1 MLKIKSKQLYRV
13 KITIEK
19 FILDIVLP
27 NRCVRCQREGGIFC
41 DRCKKYISII
51 NPGYVMNDMYG
62 FEKLLVAG
70 LKEGWFERLVRDF
83 KYKGRRDYG
92 EFLAEKLGE
101 LIFGEVKR
109 MKLNDRSSE
118 VKRMKLDNRSSE
130 VERIR
135 LDDRSSEVERIRL
148 DDRSSDKS
156 GDIAIEVSRMM
167 DAETRENRKI
177 VLVPLPTIRKHIRER
192 GFDHTLRLCFELE
205 NFLQKRLEGLGVKV
219 EYQDL
224 LVRKNK
230 TVQVGKEKKE
240 RMRQAEKAYGIR
252 EGIKIEN
259 RTLYILVDD
268 VTTTGASLAAA
279 KKILQTDRVWAAVL
293 MKER

>member
-1 MLKIKSKQLYRV
+1 MVKIKSKQLYRV

-19 FILDIVLP
+19 FILDMVLP
-27 NRCVRCQREGGIFC
+27 NRCVRCQRGGGIFC

-83 KYKGRRDYG
+83 KYRGRRDYG

-101 LIFGEVKR
+101 VIFGEVKR
-109 MKLNDRSSE
+109 
-118 VKRMKLDNRSSE
+118 
-130 VERIR
+130 
-135 LDDRSSEVERIRL
+135 
-148 DDRSSDKS
+148 
-156 GDIAIEVSRMM
+156 IEI
-167 DAETRENRKI
+167 RKI

-205 NFLQKRLEGLGVKV
+205 KFLSKRLDDLGMSV

-240 RMRQAEKAYGIR
+240 RVKQAEKAYGIC
-252 EGIKIEN
+252 EGVKLD
-259 RTLYILVDD
+259 RSTLYILVDD

-279 KKILQTDRVWAAVL
+279 KKILQANLVWAAVL

>member
-19 FILDIVLP
+19 FILDMVLP

-83 KYKGRRDYG
+83 KYRGRRDYG
-92 EFLAEKLGE
+92 EFLADKLGE
-101 LIFGEVKR
+101 VIFG
-109 MKLNDRSSE
+109 E

-135 LDDRSSEVERIRL
+135 LDDRSSEVERMKL
-148 DDRSSDKS
+148 DDRTSGKS
-156 GDIAIEVSRMM
+156 GDVPVEVSRMM
-167 DAETRENRKI
+167 DVEIQEIRKI

-205 NFLQKRLEGLGVKV
+205 NFLQKRLDDFGISV
-219 EYQDL
+219 EYQSL

-240 RMRQAEKAYGIR
+240 RVKQAEKAYGIR
-252 EGIKIEN
+252 EGVEIEN
-259 RTLYILVDD
+259 KTLYILVDD

-279 KKILQTDRVWAAVL
+279 KKILQADRVWAAVL

>member
-19 FILDIVLP
+19 FILDMVLP

-51 NPGYVMNDMYG
+51 NPGYVMDDMYG

-70 LKEGWFERLVRDF
+70 LKEGWFERMVRDF

-101 LIFGEVKR
+101 VILGEI
-109 MKLNDRSSE
+109 
-118 VKRMKLDNRSSE
+118 KRMKLDNRSSE

-135 LDDRSSEVERIRL
+135 LDDRSSEVERMKL
-148 DDRSSDKS
+148 DDRTSGKS
-156 GDIAIEVSRMM
+156 GDVPVEVSRTM
-167 DAETRENRKI
+167 DAEIQEIRKI
-177 VLVPLPTIRKHIRER
+177 ILVPLPTIRKHIRER

-205 NFLQKRLEGLGVKV
+205 NFLQKRLDDFGISV
-219 EYQDL
+219 EYQSL

-240 RMRQAEKAYGIR
+240 RVKQAEKAYGIR
-252 EGIKIEN
+252 EGVKIEN
-259 RTLYILVDD
+259 KTLYILVDD
-268 VTTTGASLAAA
+268 VTTTGASLTAA
-279 KKILQTDRVWAAVL
+279 KKILQADQVWAAVL

>member
-101 LIFGEVKR
+101 VIFGEVKR

-118 VKRMKLDNRSSE
+118 VKRMKLDN
-130 VERIR
+130 
-135 LDDRSSEVERIRL
+135 RSSEVERIRL

-205 NFLQKRLEGLGVKV
+205 DFLQKKLDDFGISV
-219 EYQDL
+219 EYQSL

-240 RMRQAEKAYGIR
+240 RMKQAEKAYGIR
-252 EGIKIEN
+252 EEIKIEN
-259 RTLYILVDD
+259 KTLYILVDD

>member
-19 FILDIVLP
+19 FILDMVLP

-70 LKEGWFERLVRDF
+70 LKEGWFERMVRDF

-101 LIFGEVKR
+101 VILGEIKRMRFGDELSNKSGEVMCGVLRK
-109 MKLNDRSSE
+109 
-118 VKRMKLDNRSSE
+118 
-130 VERIR
+130 VETEIKEIR
-135 LDDRSSEVERIRL
+135 Q
-148 DDRSSDKS
+148 
-156 GDIAIEVSRMM
+156 
-167 DAETRENRKI
+167 I

-205 NFLQKRLEGLGVKV
+205 NFLQKRLDDFGISV
-219 EYQDL
+219 EYQSL
-224 LVRKNK
+224 LIRKNK

-240 RMRQAEKAYGIR
+240 RVKQAEKAYGIC
-252 EGIKIEN
+252 EGVKLDMN
-259 RTLYILVDD
+259 TLYILVDD
-268 VTTTGASLAAA
+268 ITTTGASLVAA
-279 KKILQTDRVWAAVL
+279 KKILQADQVWAAVL

>member
-19 FILDIVLP
+19 FILDMVLP

-70 LKEGWFERLVRDF
+70 LKEGWFERMVRDF

-92 EFLAEKLGE
+92 EFLAKKLGE
-101 LIFGEVKR
+101 VILG
-109 MKLNDRSSE
+109 E

-135 LDDRSSEVERIRL
+135 LDDRSSEVERIKL
-148 DDRSSDKS
+148 DDRSSVKS
-156 GDIAIEVSRMM
+156 GDVLVETSKMM
-167 DAETRENRKI
+167 DTEIQEIRKI

-205 NFLQKRLEGLGVKV
+205 NFLQKRLEKLGMKV
-219 EYQDL
+219 EYEDL

-240 RMRQAEKAYGIR
+240 RMKQAEKAYGIR
-252 EGIKIEN
+252 EGIKIESK
-259 RTLYILVDD
+259 TLYVLVDD
-268 VTTTGASLAAA
+268 VTTTGASLTAA
-279 KKILQTDRVWAAVL
+279 KKILQVNLVWAAVL

>member
-19 FILDIVLP
+19 FILDMVLP

-51 NPGYVMNDMYG
+51 NPGYVMEDMYG

-101 LIFGEVKR
+101 VIFG
-109 MKLNDRSSE
+109 E

-135 LDDRSSEVERIRL
+135 LDDRSSEVERMKL
-148 DDRSSDKS
+148 DDRTSGKS
-156 GDIAIEVSRMM
+156 GDVPVEVSRMM
-167 DAETRENRKI
+167 DAEIQEIRKI
-177 VLVPLPTIRKHIRER
+177 ILVPLPTIRKHIRER

-205 NFLQKRLEGLGVKV
+205 NFLSKKLEGLGVKV
-219 EYQDL
+219 EYEDL

-240 RMRQAEKAYGIR
+240 RVKQAEKAYGIR
-252 EGIKIEN
+252 EGVEIEN
-259 RTLYILVDD
+259 KTLYILVDD
-268 VTTTGASLAAA
+268 VTTTGASLLAA
-279 KKILQTDRVWAAVL
+279 KKILQADQVWAAVL

>member
-19 FILDIVLP
+19 FILDMVLP

-51 NPGYVMNDMYG
+51 NPGYVMEDMYG

-101 LIFGEVKR
+101 VIFGEVKR
-109 MKLNDRSSE
+109 MRFGDELSN
-118 VKRMKLDNRSSE
+118 
-130 VERIR
+130 
-135 LDDRSSEVERIRL
+135 
-148 DDRSSDKS
+148 KS
-156 GDIAIEVSRMM
+156 GEVTCGVLRKV
-167 DAETRENRKI
+167 ETEIKEIRQI

-205 NFLQKRLEGLGVKV
+205 NFLQKRLDDFGISV
-219 EYQDL
+219 EYQSL

-240 RMRQAEKAYGIR
+240 RMKQAEKAYGIR
-252 EGIKIEN
+252 EGIKIESK
-259 RTLYILVDD
+259 TLYVLVDD
-268 VTTTGASLAAA
+268 VTTTGASLTAA
-279 KKILQTDRVWAAVL
+279 KKILQANLVWAAVL

>member
-19 FILDIVLP
+19 FILEMILP
-27 NRCVRCQREGGIFC
+27 NRCVRCQRGGGIFC

-83 KYKGRRDYG
+83 KYRGRRDYG
-92 EFLAEKLGE
+92 EFLAEKLGKVI
-101 LIFGEVKR
+101 LGEVKR
-109 MKLNDRSSE
+109 GVLCDG
-118 VKRMKLDNRSSE
+118 
-130 VERIR
+130 
-135 LDDRSSEVERIRL
+135 
-148 DDRSSDKS
+148 SSDES
-156 GDIAIEVSRMM
+156 GDGSVEVSRMM
-167 DAETRENRKI
+167 NAETRENRKI

-205 NFLQKRLEGLGVKV
+205 NFLQKRLDDFGISV
-219 EYQDL
+219 EYQSL

-240 RMRQAEKAYGIR
+240 RVKQAEKAYGIR
-252 EGIKIEN
+252 EGVEIEN
-259 RTLYILVDD
+259 KTLYILVDD

-279 KKILQTDRVWAAVL
+279 KKILQADRVWAAVL

>member
-19 FILDIVLP
+19 FILDMVLP
-27 NRCVRCQREGGIFC
+27 NRCVRCQRESGIFC

-62 FEKLLVAG
+62 FEKILVAG
-70 LKEGWFERLVRDF
+70 LKEGWFEKMVRDF

-101 LIFGEVKR
+101 VIFGEVKR
-109 MKLNDRSSE
+109 MKL
-118 VKRMKLDNRSSE
+118 
-130 VERIR
+130 
-135 LDDRSSEVERIRL
+135 DDRSSEVERMKSDDGLSEVERMKL
-148 DDRSSDKS
+148 DDRSSGKS
-156 GDIAIEVSRMM
+156 GDVLVETSKMM
-167 DAETRENRKI
+167 DTEIQEIRKI

-205 NFLQKRLEGLGVKV
+205 NFLQKRLEKLGMNV
-219 EYQDL
+219 EYEDL

-240 RMRQAEKAYGIR
+240 RVKQAEKAYGIR

-259 RTLYILVDD
+259 KTLYILVDD
-268 VTTTGASLAAA
+268 VTTTGASLVAA

>member
-1 MLKIKSKQLYRV
+1 MVKIKSKQLYRV

-19 FILDIVLP
+19 FILDMVLP

-70 LKEGWFERLVRDF
+70 LKEGWFERMVRDF

-101 LIFGEVKR
+101 VILGEIKRMRFGDELSNKSGEVTCGVLRK
-109 MKLNDRSSE
+109 
-118 VKRMKLDNRSSE
+118 
-130 VERIR
+130 VETEIKEIR
-135 LDDRSSEVERIRL
+135 Q
-148 DDRSSDKS
+148 
-156 GDIAIEVSRMM
+156 
-167 DAETRENRKI
+167 I

-205 NFLQKRLEGLGVKV
+205 NFLQKRLEKLGMKV
-219 EYQDL
+219 EYRDL

-240 RMRQAEKAYGIR
+240 RVKQAEKAYGIR
-252 EGIKIEN
+252 EGVEIEN
-259 RTLYILVDD
+259 KTLYILVDD

-279 KKILQTDRVWAAVL
+279 KKILQANLVWAAVL

>member
-1 MLKIKSKQLYRV
+1 MVKIKSKQLYRV

-19 FILDIVLP
+19 FILDMVLP

-51 NPGYVMNDMYG
+51 NPGYVMEDMYG

-70 LKEGWFERLVRDF
+70 LKEGWFERMVRDF

-101 LIFGEVKR
+101 VILGEIKRMRFGDELSNKSGEVTCGVLRK
-109 MKLNDRSSE
+109 
-118 VKRMKLDNRSSE
+118 
-130 VERIR
+130 VETEIKEIR
-135 LDDRSSEVERIRL
+135 Q
-148 DDRSSDKS
+148 
-156 GDIAIEVSRMM
+156 
-167 DAETRENRKI
+167 I

-205 NFLQKRLEGLGVKV
+205 NFLQKRLDDFGISV
-219 EYQDL
+219 EYQSL

-240 RMRQAEKAYGIR
+240 RVKQAEKAYGIR
-252 EGIKIEN
+252 EGVEIEN
-259 RTLYILVDD
+259 KTLYILVDD

-279 KKILQTDRVWAAVL
+279 KKILQAKQVWAAVL

>member
-19 FILDIVLP
+19 FILDMVLP

-101 LIFGEVKR
+101 VIFG
-109 MKLNDRSSE
+109 E

-135 LDDRSSEVERIRL
+135 LDDRSSEVERMKL
-148 DDRSSDKS
+148 DDRTSGKS
-156 GDIAIEVSRMM
+156 GDVPVEVSRMM
-167 DAETRENRKI
+167 DAEIQEIRKI
-177 VLVPLPTIRKHIRER
+177 ILVPLPTIRKHIRER

-205 NFLQKRLEGLGVKV
+205 NFLQKRLDDFGISV
-219 EYQDL
+219 EYQSL

-240 RMRQAEKAYGIR
+240 RVKQAEKAYGIR
-252 EGIKIEN
+252 EGVEIESK
-259 RTLYILVDD
+259 TLYILVDD
-268 VTTTGASLAAA
+268 VTTTGASFAAA
-279 KKILQTDRVWAAVL
+279 KKILQADRVWAAVL

>member
-19 FILDIVLP
+19 FILDMVLP

-70 LKEGWFERLVRDF
+70 LKEGWFERMVRDF

-101 LIFGEVKR
+101 VILGEIKRMRFGDELSNKSGEVTCGALRK
-109 MKLNDRSSE
+109 
-118 VKRMKLDNRSSE
+118 
-130 VERIR
+130 VETEIKEIR
-135 LDDRSSEVERIRL
+135 Q
-148 DDRSSDKS
+148 
-156 GDIAIEVSRMM
+156 
-167 DAETRENRKI
+167 I

-205 NFLQKRLEGLGVKV
+205 NFLQKRLDDFGISVK
-219 EYQDL
+219 YQSL
-224 LVRKNK
+224 LIRKNK

-240 RMRQAEKAYGIR
+240 RVKQAEKAYGIC
-252 EGIKIEN
+252 EGVKLDMN
-259 RTLYILVDD
+259 TLYILVDD

-279 KKILQTDRVWAAVL
+279 KKILQANLVWAAVL

>member
-19 FILDIVLP
+19 FILDMVLP

-51 NPGYVMNDMYG
+51 NPGYIMSDIYG

-101 LIFGEVKR
+101 VIFGEVKR
-109 MKLNDRSSE
+109 MKLDDRSSE
-118 VKRMKLDNRSSE
+118 VKRMKLDD
-130 VERIR
+130 R
-135 LDDRSSEVERIRL
+135 LSGR
-148 DDRSSDKS
+148 S
-156 GDIAIEVSRMM
+156 GDVPVEVSRMM

-230 TVQVGKEKKE
+230 TVQVGKVKKE

>member
-19 FILDIVLP
+19 FIFEMILP
-27 NRCVRCQREGGIFC
+27 NRCVRCQRGGGIFC

-70 LKEGWFERLVRDF
+70 LKEGWFERMVRDF

-101 LIFGEVKR
+101 VIFDEIKR
-109 MKLNDRSSE
+109 MKFGDGLSN
-118 VKRMKLDNRSSE
+118 
-130 VERIR
+130 
-135 LDDRSSEVERIRL
+135 
-148 DDRSSDKS
+148 KS
-156 GDIAIEVSRMM
+156 GEVTCGVSRKI
-167 DAETRENRKI
+167 ETEIKEIRRF

-205 NFLQKRLEGLGVKV
+205 NFLQKRLAKLGMKV
-219 EYQDL
+219 EYEDL

-240 RMRQAEKAYGIR
+240 RMKQAEKAYGIR
-252 EGIKIEN
+252 EGIKIESK
-259 RTLYILVDD
+259 TLYVLVDD
-268 VTTTGASLAAA
+268 VTTTGASLVAA
-279 KKILQTDRVWAAVL
+279 KKILQADQVWAAVL

>member
-19 FILDIVLP
+19 FILDMVLP

-70 LKEGWFERLVRDF
+70 LKEGWFEGMVRDF

-101 LIFGEVKR
+101 VIFGEVKR
-109 MKLNDRSSE
+109 MKLDDRSSE
-118 VKRMKLDNRSSE
+118 VKRMKSDDRLSE
-130 VERIR
+130 VERMK
-135 LDDRSSEVERIRL
+135 LDDRTSG
-148 DDRSSDKS
+148 KS
-156 GDIAIEVSRMM
+156 GDVPVEVSRMM
-167 DAETRENRKI
+167 DAEIQEIRKI
-177 VLVPLPTIRKHIRER
+177 ILVPLPTIRKHIRER

-205 NFLQKRLEGLGVKV
+205 NFLQKRLEKLGMKV
-219 EYQDL
+219 EYEDL

-240 RMRQAEKAYGIR
+240 RMKQAEKAYGIR
-252 EGIKIEN
+252 EGIKIESK
-259 RTLYILVDD
+259 TIYVLVDD
-268 VTTTGASLAAA
+268 ATTTGASLVAA
-279 KKILQTDRVWAAVL
+279 KKILQADQVWAAVL

>member
-19 FILDIVLP
+19 FILDMVLP

-41 DRCKKYISII
+41 DRCKKYISIT
-51 NPGYVMNDMYG
+51 NPGYVMEDVYG

-70 LKEGWFERLVRDF
+70 LKEGWFERMVRDF

-101 LIFGEVKR
+101 VILG
-109 MKLNDRSSE
+109 E

-130 VERIR
+130 VERIK
-135 LDDRSSEVERIRL
+135 LDDSL
-148 DDRSSDKS
+148 SDKL
-156 GDIAIEVSRMM
+156 GDVPVEVSRMM
-167 DAETRENRKI
+167 NAETRENRKI

-205 NFLQKRLEGLGVKV
+205 IFLQKRLEKLGIKV
-219 EYQDL
+219 EYEDL

-240 RMRQAEKAYGIR
+240 RMKQAEKAYGIR
-252 EGIKIEN
+252 DGMKIESK
-259 RTLYILVDD
+259 TLYILVDD

-279 KKILQTDRVWAAVL
+279 KKILQADHVWAAVL

>member
-19 FILDIVLP
+19 FILDMVLP

-83 KYKGRRDYG
+83 KYRGRRDYG
-92 EFLAEKLGE
+92 EFLADKLGE
-101 LIFGEVKR
+101 VIFGEVKR
-109 MKLNDRSSE
+109 MRFGDELSN
-118 VKRMKLDNRSSE
+118 
-130 VERIR
+130 
-135 LDDRSSEVERIRL
+135 
-148 DDRSSDKS
+148 KS
-156 GDIAIEVSRMM
+156 GEVTCGVLRKV
-167 DAETRENRKI
+167 ETEIKEIRQI

-205 NFLQKRLEGLGVKV
+205 NFLQKRLDDFGISV
-219 EYQDL
+219 EYQSL

-240 RMRQAEKAYGIR
+240 RVKQAEKAYGIC
-252 EGIKIEN
+252 EGVKLDMN
-259 RTLYILVDD
+259 TLYILVDD

-279 KKILQTDRVWAAVL
+279 KKILQAKQVWAAVL

>member
-1 MLKIKSKQLYRV
+1 MVKIKSKQLYRV

-19 FILDIVLP
+19 FILDMVLP

-70 LKEGWFERLVRDF
+70 LKEGWFERMVRDF

-101 LIFGEVKR
+101 VIFGEVKR

-118 VKRMKLDNRSSE
+118 VKRTRLDDKSSE
-130 VERIR
+130 VERIKR
-135 LDDRSSEVERIRL
+135 DDRSSY
-148 DDRSSDKS
+148 KS
-156 GDIAIEVSRMM
+156 GDVLVEVSGMM
-167 DAETRENRKI
+167 DVEIQEIRKI
-177 VLVPLPTIRKHIRER
+177 VLIPLPTIRKHIRER

-205 NFLQKRLEGLGVKV
+205 NFLQKRLDDFGISV
-219 EYQDL
+219 EYQSL
-224 LVRKNK
+224 LARKNK

>member
-19 FILDIVLP
+19 FILDMVLP

-41 DRCKKYISII
+41 DRCKKYISIT
-51 NPGYVMNDMYG
+51 NPGYVMEDVYG

-70 LKEGWFERLVRDF
+70 LKEGWFERMVRDF

-101 LIFGEVKR
+101 VILGEVKR
-109 MKLNDRSSE
+109 
-118 VKRMKLDNRSSE
+118 
-130 VERIR
+130 
-135 LDDRSSEVERIRL
+135 
-148 DDRSSDKS
+148 
-156 GDIAIEVSRMM
+156 IEI
-167 DAETRENRKI
+167 RKI

-205 NFLQKRLEGLGVKV
+205 QVLQEKLKGSGISV
-219 EYQDL
+219 EYQSL
-224 LVRKNK
+224 LWRKNK

-240 RMRQAEKAYGIR
+240 RVKQAEKAYGIR

-259 RTLYILVDD
+259 KTLYILVDD
-268 VTTTGASLAAA
+268 VTTTGASLLAA
-279 KKILQTDRVWAAVL
+279 KKILQADQVWAAVL

>member
-19 FILDIVLP
+19 FILDMVLP

-70 LKEGWFERLVRDF
+70 LKEGWFEGLVRDF

-101 LIFGEVKR
+101 MIFG
-109 MKLNDRSSE
+109 E

-135 LDDRSSEVERIRL
+135 LNDRSSEVERIKL
-148 DDRSSDKS
+148 DDRSSVKS
-156 GDIAIEVSRMM
+156 GDVLVETSKMM
-167 DAETRENRKI
+167 DTEIQEIRKI

-205 NFLQKRLEGLGVKV
+205 NFLQKRLAKLGMKV
-219 EYQDL
+219 EYEDL

-230 TVQVGKEKKE
+230 TVQVGKEKKK
-240 RMRQAEKAYGIR
+240 RMKQAEKAYGIR
-252 EGIKIEN
+252 EGIKIESK
-259 RTLYILVDD
+259 TLYVLVDD
-268 VTTTGASLAAA
+268 VTTTGASLTAA
-279 KKILQTDRVWAAVL
+279 KKILQANLVWAAVL

>member
-1 MLKIKSKQLYRV
+1 MVKIKSKQLYRV

-19 FILDIVLP
+19 FILDMVLP

-70 LKEGWFERLVRDF
+70 LKEGWFERMVRDF

-101 LIFGEVKR
+101 VIFGEVKR
-109 MKLNDRSSE
+109 MKLDDRSSG
-118 VKRMKLDNRSSE
+118 
-130 VERIR
+130 VERTK
-135 LDDRSSEVERIRL
+135 LDDRSSA
-148 DDRSSDKS
+148 KS
-156 GDIAIEVSRMM
+156 GDEPVEISRMM
-167 DAETRENRKI
+167 DTEIREIRKI

-205 NFLQKRLEGLGVKV
+205 QVLQEKLKGSGISV
-219 EYQDL
+219 EYQSL
-224 LVRKNK
+224 LWRKNK

-240 RMRQAEKAYGIR
+240 RVKQAEKAYGIR
-252 EGIKIEN
+252 EGIKIESK
-259 RTLYILVDD
+259 TLYILVDD

-279 KKILQTDRVWAAVL
+279 KKILQADQVWAAVL

>member
-19 FILDIVLP
+19 FILDMVLP

-51 NPGYVMNDMYG
+51 NPSYVMEDVYG

-101 LIFGEVKR
+101 VIF
-109 MKLNDRSSE
+109 DE
-118 VKRMKLDNRSSE
+118 VKRMKLDDRSSE

-135 LDDRSSEVERIRL
+135 LDDRSSEVERMKL
-148 DDRSSDKS
+148 DDRTSGKS
-156 GDIAIEVSRMM
+156 GDVPVEVSRMM
-167 DAETRENRKI
+167 DVEIQEIRKI

-205 NFLQKRLEGLGVKV
+205 DFLQKKLDDFGISV
-219 EYQDL
+219 EYQSL

-268 VTTTGASLAAA
+268 VTTTGASLVAA
-279 KKILQTDRVWAAVL
+279 KKILQADRVWAAVL
-293 MKER
+293 MKEC

>member
-19 FILDIVLP
+19 FILEMILP
-27 NRCVRCQREGGIFC
+27 NRCVRCQRGGGIFC

-83 KYKGRRDYG
+83 KYRGRRDYG
-92 EFLAEKLGE
+92 EFLADKLGE
-101 LIFGEVKR
+101 VIFGEVKR
-109 MKLNDRSSE
+109 MRFGDELSN
-118 VKRMKLDNRSSE
+118 
-130 VERIR
+130 
-135 LDDRSSEVERIRL
+135 
-148 DDRSSDKS
+148 KS
-156 GDIAIEVSRMM
+156 GEVTCGVLRKV
-167 DAETRENRKI
+167 ETEIKEIRQI

-205 NFLQKRLEGLGVKV
+205 NFLQKRLGDFGISV
-219 EYQDL
+219 EYQSL

-240 RMRQAEKAYGIR
+240 RVRQAEKAYGIR

-259 RTLYILVDD
+259 KTLYILVDD

-279 KKILQTDRVWAAVL
+279 KKILQANLVWAAVL

>member
-19 FILDIVLP
+19 FILDMVLP

-70 LKEGWFERLVRDF
+70 LKEGWFERMVRDF

-101 LIFGEVKR
+101 VIFGEVKR
-109 MKLNDRSSE
+109 
-118 VKRMKLDNRSSE
+118 
-130 VERIR
+130 
-135 LDDRSSEVERIRL
+135 
-148 DDRSSDKS
+148 
-156 GDIAIEVSRMM
+156 IEI
-167 DAETRENRKI
+167 RKI

-205 NFLQKRLEGLGVKV
+205 NFLQKRLEKLGMKV
-219 EYQDL
+219 EYEDL

-240 RMRQAEKAYGIR
+240 RMKQAEKAYGIR
-252 EGIKIEN
+252 EGIKIESK
-259 RTLYILVDD
+259 TLYVLVDD
-268 VTTTGASLAAA
+268 VTTTGASLTAA
-279 KKILQTDRVWAAVL
+279 KKILQADQVWAAVL

>member
-19 FILDIVLP
+19 FILDMVLP

-51 NPGYVMNDMYG
+51 NPGYVMNDVYG

-70 LKEGWFERLVRDF
+70 LKEGWFERMVRDF

-92 EFLAEKLGE
+92 EFLAEKLAE
-101 LIFGEVKR
+101 VIFGEVKR
-109 MKLNDRSSE
+109 MRFGDELSN
-118 VKRMKLDNRSSE
+118 
-130 VERIR
+130 
-135 LDDRSSEVERIRL
+135 
-148 DDRSSDKS
+148 KS
-156 GDIAIEVSRMM
+156 GEVTCGVLRKV
-167 DAETRENRKI
+167 ETEIKEIRQI

-205 NFLQKRLEGLGVKV
+205 NFLQKRLAKLGMKV
-219 EYQDL
+219 EYEDL

-240 RMRQAEKAYGIR
+240 RMKQAEKAYGIR
-252 EGIKIEN
+252 EGIKIESK
-259 RTLYILVDD
+259 TLYVLVDD
-268 VTTTGASLAAA
+268 VTTTGASLTAA
-279 KKILQTDRVWAAVL
+279 KKILQANLVWAAVL

>member
-19 FILDIVLP
+19 FILDMVLP
-27 NRCVRCQREGGIFC
+27 NRCVRCQREGRIFC

-70 LKEGWFERLVRDF
+70 LKEGWFERMVRDF

-101 LIFGEVKR
+101 VIFGEIKR
-109 MKLNDRSSE
+109 MRFGDELSN
-118 VKRMKLDNRSSE
+118 
-130 VERIR
+130 
-135 LDDRSSEVERIRL
+135 
-148 DDRSSDKS
+148 KS
-156 GDIAIEVSRMM
+156 GEVTCGVLRKV
-167 DAETRENRKI
+167 ETEIKEIRQI

-205 NFLQKRLEGLGVKV
+205 NFLQKRLDDFGISV

-240 RMRQAEKAYGIR
+240 RVKQAEKAYGIC
-252 EGIKIEN
+252 EGVKLDTS
-259 RTLYILVDD
+259 TLYVLVDD
-268 VTTTGASLAAA
+268 VTTTGASLVAA
-279 KKILQTDRVWAAVL
+279 KKILQANLVWAAVL

>member
-1 MLKIKSKQLYRV
+1 MLKIKSKQPYRV

-19 FILDIVLP
+19 FILDMVLP

-51 NPGYVMNDMYG
+51 NPGYVMEDVYG

-70 LKEGWFERLVRDF
+70 LKEGWFERMVRDF

-101 LIFGEVKR
+101 VILGEIKRMRFGDELSNKSGEVTCGVLRK
-109 MKLNDRSSE
+109 
-118 VKRMKLDNRSSE
+118 
-130 VERIR
+130 VETEIKEIR
-135 LDDRSSEVERIRL
+135 Q
-148 DDRSSDKS
+148 
-156 GDIAIEVSRMM
+156 
-167 DAETRENRKI
+167 I

-205 NFLQKRLEGLGVKV
+205 NFLQKRLDDFGISV
-219 EYQDL
+219 EYQSL

-240 RMRQAEKAYGIR
+240 RVKQAEKAYGIR

-259 RTLYILVDD
+259 KTLYILVDD

-279 KKILQTDRVWAAVL
+279 KKILQAKQVWAAVL

>member
-19 FILDIVLP
+19 FILDMVLP

-70 LKEGWFERLVRDF
+70 LKEGWFERMVRDF

-101 LIFGEVKR
+101 VIFGEVKR
-109 MKLNDRSSE
+109 MRFGDELSN
-118 VKRMKLDNRSSE
+118 
-130 VERIR
+130 
-135 LDDRSSEVERIRL
+135 
-148 DDRSSDKS
+148 KS
-156 GDIAIEVSRMM
+156 GEVTCGVLRKV
-167 DAETRENRKI
+167 ETEIKEIRQI

-205 NFLQKRLEGLGVKV
+205 NFLQKRLDDFGISA
-219 EYQDL
+219 EYQSL

-240 RMRQAEKAYGIR
+240 RVKQAEKAYGIR
-252 EGIKIEN
+252 EGIEIEN
-259 RTLYILVDD
+259 KTLYILVDD

-279 KKILQTDRVWAAVL
+279 KKILQADRVWAAVL

>member
-19 FILDIVLP
+19 FILDMVLP

-62 FEKLLVAG
+62 FEKLLIAG
-70 LKEGWFERLVRDF
+70 LKEGWFERMVRDF

-101 LIFGEVKR
+101 VIFGEVKR
-109 MKLNDRSSE
+109 MRFGDELSN
-118 VKRMKLDNRSSE
+118 
-130 VERIR
+130 
-135 LDDRSSEVERIRL
+135 
-148 DDRSSDKS
+148 KS
-156 GDIAIEVSRMM
+156 GEVTCGVLRKV
-167 DAETRENRKI
+167 ETEIKEIRQI

-205 NFLQKRLEGLGVKV
+205 NFLQKRLDDFGISV
-219 EYQDL
+219 EYQSL

-240 RMRQAEKAYGIR
+240 RVKQAEKAYGIC
-252 EGIKIEN
+252 EGVEIEN
-259 RTLYILVDD
+259 KTLYILVDD

-279 KKILQTDRVWAAVL
+279 KKILQADRVWAAVL

>member
-19 FILDIVLP
+19 FILDMVLP

-70 LKEGWFERLVRDF
+70 LKEGWFERMVRDF

-101 LIFGEVKR
+101 VILGEVKR
-109 MKLNDRSSE
+109 GMLY
-118 VKRMKLDNRSSE
+118 
-130 VERIR
+130 
-135 LDDRSSEVERIRL
+135 
-148 DDRSSDKS
+148 DRSSDES
-156 GDIAIEVSRMM
+156 GDGSVEISRMM
-167 DAETRENRKI
+167 NAETRENRKI

-205 NFLQKRLEGLGVKV
+205 NFLQKRLEKLGMKV
-219 EYQDL
+219 EYRDL

-240 RMRQAEKAYGIR
+240 RVKQAEKAYGIR
-252 EGIKIEN
+252 EGVEIEN
-259 RTLYILVDD
+259 KTLYILVDD

-279 KKILQTDRVWAAVL
+279 KKILQADRVWAAVL

>member
-19 FILDIVLP
+19 FILDMVLP

-51 NPGYVMNDMYG
+51 NPSYVMEDVYG

-101 LIFGEVKR
+101 VIFGEVKR
-109 MKLNDRSSE
+109 MRFGDELSN
-118 VKRMKLDNRSSE
+118 
-130 VERIR
+130 
-135 LDDRSSEVERIRL
+135 
-148 DDRSSDKS
+148 KS
-156 GDIAIEVSRMM
+156 GEVTCGVLRKV
-167 DAETRENRKI
+167 ETEIKEIRQI

-205 NFLQKRLEGLGVKV
+205 NFLQKRLEKLGMKV
-219 EYQDL
+219 EYEDL
-224 LVRKNK
+224 LLRKNK

-240 RMRQAEKAYGIR
+240 RVKQAEKAYGIC
-252 EGIKIEN
+252 EGVEIEN
-259 RTLYILVDD
+259 KTLYILVDD

-279 KKILQTDRVWAAVL
+279 KKILQADRVWAAVL

>member
-19 FILDIVLP
+19 FILEMILP
-27 NRCVRCQREGGIFC
+27 NRCVRCQRGGGIFC

-101 LIFGEVKR
+101 VIFGEVKR
-109 MKLNDRSSE
+109 MRFGDELSN
-118 VKRMKLDNRSSE
+118 
-130 VERIR
+130 
-135 LDDRSSEVERIRL
+135 
-148 DDRSSDKS
+148 KS
-156 GDIAIEVSRMM
+156 GEVTCGVLRKV
-167 DAETRENRKI
+167 ETEIKEIRQI

-240 RMRQAEKAYGIR
+240 RMKQAEKAYGIR

-259 RTLYILVDD
+259 KTLYILVDD

>member
-19 FILDIVLP
+19 FILDMVLP

-70 LKEGWFERLVRDF
+70 LKEGWFERMVRDF

-92 EFLAEKLGE
+92 EFLAEKLEEVILGE
-101 LIFGEVKR
+101 IKRMRFGDELSNKSGEVTCGVLRK
-109 MKLNDRSSE
+109 
-118 VKRMKLDNRSSE
+118 
-130 VERIR
+130 VETEIKEIR
-135 LDDRSSEVERIRL
+135 Q
-148 DDRSSDKS
+148 
-156 GDIAIEVSRMM
+156 
-167 DAETRENRKI
+167 I

-205 NFLQKRLEGLGVKV
+205 NFLQKRLDDFGISV

-240 RMRQAEKAYGIR
+240 RVKQAEKAYGIC
-252 EGIKIEN
+252 EGVKLDTS
-259 RTLYILVDD
+259 TLYILVDD

-279 KKILQTDRVWAAVL
+279 KKILQANLVWAAVL

>member
-19 FILDIVLP
+19 FILDMVLP

-51 NPGYVMNDMYG
+51 NPGYVMEDMYG

-101 LIFGEVKR
+101 VIFGEVKR
-109 MKLNDRSSE
+109 MKLDDRSSE
-118 VKRMKLDNRSSE
+118 VKRTRLDDKSSE
-130 VERIR
+130 VERIKR
-135 LDDRSSEVERIRL
+135 DDRSSY
-148 DDRSSDKS
+148 KS
-156 GDIAIEVSRMM
+156 GDVLVEVSRMM

-205 NFLQKRLEGLGVKV
+205 NFLQKRLDDFGISV
-219 EYQDL
+219 EYQSL
-224 LVRKNK
+224 LARKNK

-240 RMRQAEKAYGIR
+240 RVKQAEKAYGIY
-252 EGIKIEN
+252 EGVKLDMN
-259 RTLYILVDD
+259 TLYILVDD

>member
-19 FILDIVLP
+19 FILDMVLQ

-70 LKEGWFERLVRDF
+70 LKEGWFERMVRDF

-92 EFLAEKLGE
+92 EFLAEKLGGVI
-101 LIFGEVKR
+101 LGEVKR
-109 MKLNDRSSE
+109 
-118 VKRMKLDNRSSE
+118 
-130 VERIR
+130 
-135 LDDRSSEVERIRL
+135 
-148 DDRSSDKS
+148 
-156 GDIAIEVSRMM
+156 IEI
-167 DAETRENRKI
+167 RKI

-205 NFLQKRLEGLGVKV
+205 NFLQKRLAKLGMKV
-219 EYQDL
+219 EYEDL

-230 TVQVGKEKKE
+230 TVQVGKEKIE
-240 RMRQAEKAYGIR
+240 RMKQAEKAYGIR
-252 EGIKIEN
+252 EGIKIESK
-259 RTLYILVDD
+259 TLYVLVDD
-268 VTTTGASLAAA
+268 VTTTGASLTAA
-279 KKILQTDRVWAAVL
+279 KKILQANLVWAAVL